1 MSVAMTSS
9 DETVVP
15 LSKTKLV
22 LLIIGSIGFVA
33 LGFWIFQTDS
43 AWIEAQRRFNNPMLV
58 HGIGIVAMV
67 FFGLGVVVGIR
78 KLFDPKPGLVLS
90 SAGMLIT
97 SGSTGLIPWD
107 DVEGFT
113 THEIHRQK
121 MLVVKLVDPE
131 KYVRA
136 GGALRQALR
145 RTNMNMMGSPIALSS
160 NTLEISYDEL
170 VALCGRYLEKYEKRS
185 VRAQGPR

>member
-1 MSVAMTSS
+1 MSVMTSS

-22 LLIIGSIGFVA
+22 LLIILSVGFVA
-33 LGFWIFQTDS
+33 LGFWTFQTDS
-43 AWIEAQRRFNNPMLV
+43 SWIESQRRFNNPMLV
-58 HGIGIVAMV
+58 HAIGIVAMV

-90 SAGMLIT
+90 SAGMLIA
-97 SGSTGLIPWD
+97 SSASMGLIPWA
-107 DVEGFT
+107 DVEGFAT
-113 THEIHRQK
+113 YEIHRQK

-136 GGALRQALR
+136 GGALRQALYR
-145 RTNMNMMGSPIALSS
+145 ANINMIGSPIAVSS
-160 NTLEISYDEL
+160 NTLNISFDEL
-170 VALCGRYLEKYEKRS
+170 VTLCSRYLEKYGKSGART
-185 VRAQGPR
+185 R

>member
-22 LLIIGSIGFVA
+22 WLIILSAGFVA
-33 LGFWIFQTDS
+33 LGFWTFQTDS
-43 AWIEAQRRFNNPMLV
+43 AWIESQSRFNNPMLV
-58 HGIGIVAMV
+58 HAIGIVAIV

-78 KLFDPKPGLVLS
+78 RLFDRKPGLVLS
-90 SAGMLIT
+90 SAGILVS
-97 SGSTGLIPWD
+97 SGSIGLIPWGD
-107 DVEGFT
+107 IAGFA
-113 THEIHRQK
+113 THKIHRQK

-145 RTNMNMMGSPIALSS
+145 RTNMNMVGSPFALSS
-160 NTLEISYDEL
+160 STLEISFDEL
-170 VALCGRYLEKYEKRS
+170 VALCGKYLEKYGKGGART
-185 VRAQGPR
+185 P

>member
-22 LLIIGSIGFVA
+22 LLIILSVGFVA
-33 LGFWIFQTDS
+33 LGFWTFQTDS
-43 AWIEAQRRFNNPMLV
+43 AWIESQRRFNNPMLV
-58 HGIGIVAMV
+58 HAIGIFAMG

-90 SAGMLIT
+90 SAGILVS
-97 SGSTGLIPWD
+97 SGSVGLIPWGD
-107 DVEGFT
+107 IEGFT
-113 THEIHRQK
+113 THKIHRQK

-136 GGALRQALR
+136 GGALQQALR
-145 RTNMNMMGSPIALSS
+145 RTNMNMVGSPFALSS
-160 NTLEISYDEL
+160 NTLEISFDEL
-170 VALCGRYLEKYEKRS
+170 VALCGKYLEKYGKGG
-185 VRAQGPR
+185 VRTPLP